1 MFLKQ
6 VKKIWNQ
13 ISYSGITQSM
23 PEDLRLKIIICNR
36 TGVIAFFVA
45 FKSLVLYLGSP
56 HLFTIATFLALV
68 YLSVIFINYL
78 GFYNLS
84 RVIMVF
90 TPAVAL
96 LVLTGYMTDGPAF
109 SSRSQMMV
117 NILCPLLL
125 YQMSEPLKMFAG
137 IAWIILLYCL
147 YDPVT
152 AAIPRHFEVDSD
164 TKFNNAW
171 NTTFTGVI
179 VLVVIVIAFLLLQ
192 KINESQVKIWQ
203 LKWQHKDE
211 ETALLLKRTN
221 MLEHEIETTRNKQ
234 DNLVVLNKSLQS
246 QALRAQMDP
255 HFMFNALNSIQNFII
270 SKETK
275 AALGYVSKFSKL
287 MRQTLES
294 SMKEQVTVEEE
305 LDMLKNYLDL
315 EQLRF
320 DKAFEYHFEI
330 DESIDIANTEIPS
343 MLLQPYIENAIL
355 HGLRHKNGGGSLKIT
370 LLNQFEYL
378 LCVIEDNGIG
388 RERSAIINAERH
400 KHRSA
405 GIHVTNTRLSLLQ
418 LDKGD
423 AAKVVFLDL
432 KDAAGQSA
440 GTRVEIKIPYEF

>member
-1 MFLKQ
+1 MKQ
-6 VKKIWNQ
+6 IKKIWHQ
-13 ISYSGITQSM
+13 ISYSGIIETMSD
-23 PEDLRLKIIICNR
+23 DLRIKIIICNR
-36 TGVIAFFVA
+36 AGVIAFLVA
-45 FKSLVLYLGSP
+45 FKTLILYLGSP
-56 HLFTIATFLALV
+56 HLFTIATFVALL
-68 YLSVIFINYL
+68 YLSVIFLNYL

-84 RVIMVF
+84 RAILVF

-96 LVLTGYMTDGPAF
+96 LILTGYMTDGPAF

-125 YQMSEPLKMFAG
+125 YQMTEPRKMLAG
-137 IAWIILLYCL
+137 VSWIILLYCL

-152 AAIPRHFEVDSD
+152 LAIPRHFEVDSD
-164 TKFNNAW
+164 TKFNNPS
-171 NTTFTGVI
+171 NTVFTGVS
-179 VLVVIVIAFLLLQ
+179 VLIVIVIAFYLLQ
-192 KINESQVKIWQ
+192 KMNESQVKIWQ
-203 LKWQHKDE
+203 LKWQHKNE
-211 ETALLLKRTN
+211 EAVLFLKRTTD
-221 MLEHEIETTRNKQ
+221 LQHGIELSHDKL
-234 DNLVVLNKSLQS
+234 DDVIELNKSLQS

-255 HFMFNALNSIQNFII
+255 HFIFNALNSIQNFII

-275 AALGYVSKFSKL
+275 AAMGYVSKFSKL

-294 SMKEQVTVEEE
+294 SMKEKVTVEEE
-305 LDMLKNYLDL
+305 IDMLKNYLDL

-320 DKAFEYHFEI
+320 DKIFEYHFET

-355 HGLRHKNGGGSLKIT
+355 HGLRHKNGGGLLKIT

-405 GIHVTNTRLSLLQ
+405 GTQVTNTRLSLLQ
-418 LDKGD
+418 LSNDD

-432 KDAAGQSA
+432 KEGNGQSS

>member
-1 MFLKQ
+1 MKLI
-6 VKKIWNQ
+6 KKIWHQ
-13 ISYSGITQSM
+13 ISYSGITGSM
-23 PEDLRLKIIICNR
+23 TEDLRIKIIICNR
-36 TGVIAFFVA
+36 AGVIAFLVA
-45 FKSLVLYLGSP
+45 FKTLVLYLGSP
-56 HLFTIATFLALV
+56 HLFTIATFVALL
-68 YLSVIFINYL
+68 YLSVILLNYL

-84 RVIMVF
+84 RAILVF

-125 YQMSEPLKMFAG
+125 YQMSEPRKMLAG
-137 IAWIILLYCL
+137 VSWIILLYCL

-152 AAIPRHFEVDSD
+152 SAIPRHFEVDSD
-164 TKFNNAW
+164 EKFNNPF
-171 NTTFTGVI
+171 NTAFTGVS
-179 VLVVIVIAFLLLQ
+179 VLIVIVVAFYLVQ

-203 LKWQHKDE
+203 LKWQHKNE
-211 ETALLLKRTN
+211 EVALLLKRTTALQHDMGVN
-221 MLEHEIETTRNKQ
+221 DDKL
-234 DNLVVLNKSLQS
+234 DDLVELNKSLQS

-255 HFMFNALNSIQNFII
+255 HFIFNALNSIQNFII
-270 SKETK
+270 IKDTK
-275 AALGYVSKFSKL
+275 AAMGYVSKFSKL

-294 SMKEQVTVEEE
+294 SMKENVTVEEE
-305 LDMLKNYLDL
+305 IDMLKNYLDL

-320 DKAFEYHFEI
+320 DKIFEYHFEI

-355 HGLRHKNGGGSLKIT
+355 HGLRHKNGGGTLKIT

-388 RERSAIINAERH
+388 REKSGIINAERH

-405 GIHVTNTRLSLLQ
+405 GTHVTNTRLSLLQ
-418 LDKGD
+418 LSKDD

-432 KDAAGQSA
+432 KDGNGQSA

>member
-1 MFLKQ
+1 MKQ
-6 VKKIWNQ
+6 IKKIWNQ
-13 ISYSGITQSM
+13 ISYSGITASM
-23 PEDLRLKIIICNR
+23 SEDLRIKIIICNR
-36 TGVIAFFVA
+36 IGVIAFFVA

-56 HLFTIATFLALV
+56 HLFTIATGLALV
-68 YLSVIFINYL
+68 YLSVIFLNYL
-78 GFYNLS
+78 HLYELS
-84 RVIMVF
+84 RAIMVF

-109 SSRSQMMV
+109 SSRSQMMT

-125 YQMSEPLKMFAG
+125 YQMSEPRKMFAG
-137 IAWIILLYCL
+137 VFWIIMAYCL

-152 AAIPRHFEVDSD
+152 SAIPRHFEIDSD
-164 TKFNNAW
+164 AKFNNPA
-171 NTTFTGVI
+171 NTLYTGVI
-179 VLVVIVIAFLLLQ
+179 VLIVIVIAFVLIQ
-192 KINESQVKIWQ
+192 KMNESKLKIWQ
-203 LKWQHKDE
+203 LKWQHTND
-211 ETALLLKRTN
+211 ETALLQNKI
-221 MLEHEIETTRNKQ
+221 EILQNEVNVVRNKQ
-234 DNLVVLNKSLQS
+234 DNLLALNKGLQS

-294 SMKEQVTVEEE
+294 SMKETVTVEDEI
-305 LDMLKNYLDL
+305 DMLKNYLDL
-315 EQLRF
+315 EKMRF
-320 DKAFEYHFEI
+320 DRIFDYDFEI

-343 MLLQPYIENAIL
+343 MLLQPYLENAIL
-355 HGLRHKNGGGSLKIT
+355 HGLRHKNGGGLLKIT

-388 RERSAIINAERH
+388 RNKSAIINAERH

-405 GIHVTNTRLSLLQ
+405 GTQVTNTRLSLLQ
-418 LDKGD
+418 LNKND

-432 KDAAGQSA
+432 HDSDGNAC

>member
-1 MFLKQ
+1 MKRI
-6 VKKIWNQ
+6 KKIWNQ
-13 ISYSGITQSM
+13 ISYSGITASM
-23 PEDLRLKIIICNR
+23 SHDLRIKIIICNR
-36 TGVIAFFVA
+36 IGVIAFFVA

-56 HLFTIATFLALV
+56 HLFTIATALALV
-68 YLSVIFINYL
+68 YLSVIFLNYL
-78 GFYNLS
+78 HLYELS
-84 RVIMVF
+84 RAIMVF

-96 LVLTGYMTDGPAF
+96 LVLTGYMTEGPAF
-109 SSRSQMMV
+109 SSRSQMMT

-125 YQMSEPLKMFAG
+125 YQMSEPRKMFAG
-137 IAWIILLYCL
+137 VLWIILAYCL

-152 AAIPRHFEVDSD
+152 SAIPRHFEID
-164 TKFNNAW
+164 TDIKYDNPY
-171 NTTFTGVI
+171 NTVFTGVI
-179 VLVVIVIAFLLLQ
+179 VLIVIVIAFVLLQ
-192 KINESQVKIWQ
+192 KMNESQLKIWQ
-203 LKWQHKDE
+203 LKWRHTND
-211 ETALLLKRTN
+211 ETALLQNK
-221 MLEHEIETTRNKQ
+221 IELLQNEVNAVRNKQ
-234 DNLVVLNKSLQS
+234 DNLLALNKGLQS

-294 SMKEQVTVEEE
+294 SMKETVTVEEE
-305 LDMLKNYLDL
+305 IDMLKNYLDL
-315 EQLRF
+315 EKLRF
-320 DKAFEYHFEI
+320 DKIFEYEFEI

-343 MLLQPYIENAIL
+343 MLLQPYVENAIL

-388 RERSAIINAERH
+388 RKRSDTINAERH

-405 GIHVTNTRLSLLQ
+405 GTQVTNTRLSLLQ
-418 LDKGD
+418 LNNND

-432 KDAAGQSA
+432 QGSDGNAC